1 MGGDVHVR
9 VYVQKH
15 ATFERKGA
23 DLFMEKK
30 ISLIEALSGT
40 NFVIKHLDGKNLKVF
55 INILRFLLC
64 HKKFWAI
71 TKSNVSKEKE
81 CLFSKIV

>member
-1 MGGDVHVR
+1 MGDEAPGVMGGDVHVR

-40 NFVIKHLDGKNLKVF
+40 NFEIKHLDGKSLKVST
-55 INILRFLLC
+55 LP
-64 HKKFWAI
+64 
-71 TKSNVSKEKE
+71 
-81 CLFSKIV
+81 

>member
-15 ATFERKGA
+15 ASFERKGA

-40 NFVIKHLDGKNLKVF
+40 NFEIKHLDGKNLKV
-55 INILRFLLC
+55 NI
-64 HKKFWAI
+64 
-71 TKSNVSKEKE
+71 E
-81 CLFSKIV
+81 

>member
-9 VYVQKH
+9 VYISKH

-40 NFVIKHLDGKNLKVF
+40 NFEIKHLDGKNLKV
-55 INILRFLLC
+55 IVILTRFPHC
-64 HKKFWAI
+64 HKKF
-71 TKSNVSKEKE
+71 
-81 CLFSKIV
+81 